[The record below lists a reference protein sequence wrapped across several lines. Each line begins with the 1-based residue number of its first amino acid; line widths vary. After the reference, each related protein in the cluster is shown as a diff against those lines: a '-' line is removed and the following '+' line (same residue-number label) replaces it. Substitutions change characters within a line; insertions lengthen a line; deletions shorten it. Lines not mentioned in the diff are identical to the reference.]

1 MKAEKSDPSQRID
14 FVDNNAVKSRPGAY
28 LAVTVRVDS
37 VLKSWRASLFA
48 HEWMRPDGQL
58 KTGPELSENE
68 RPKREA
74 VEALLRAGGTLEKPV
89 LGIGLLESVEI
100 GAGRAT
106 FLTLAAHGMATIPV
120 HIPASQQKEFKG
132 FLA

>member
-1 MKAEKSDPSQRID
+1 MKPETAALSQHID
-14 FVDNNAVKSRPGAY
+14 FIDSSAVKSRPGAY
-28 LAVTVRVDS
+28 LPVTVRVDKI
-37 VLKSWRASLFA
+37 LKSWRASLFA

-58 KTGPELSENE
+58 KSAPELSETE

-74 VEALLRAGGTLEKPV
+74 VETLLRAGGTLEKPV
-89 LGIGLLESVEI
+89 LGIGLLDSVEI

-106 FLTLAAHGMATIPV
+106 FLTLAAHGMDVIPV